1 MVNWPTTTR
10 SLAGCMLPG
19 ILVSAA
25 LANHLKPLRPT
36 HARST
41 CTDHGT
47 ASIAFASWVNILD
60 EQQSN
65 FFFIKKKNREREKS
79 SDYFKTVLVEKD
91 MEIMC
96 IVSLQNTPSY
106 PKA

>member
-1 MVNWPTTTR
+1 
-10 SLAGCMLPG
+10 MLPG

-25 LANHLKPLRPT
+25 LALIGQAQGNHLKSLRPT

-65 FFFIKKKNREREKS
+65 FFFYKEKKRS
-79 SDYFKTVLVEKD
+79 LVIILKTVLVEKD

-106 PKA
+106 PKV